1 MLRRPVLF
9 LMILSM
15 IFITSPSS
23 AVDLE
28 KPARIRI
35 IHGVFADGTEQI
47 NFSIPEGKGLI
58 LRNRETNT
66 TYRLVPEKVNGN
78 RVDFAVLDFASEQV
92 VSRFYLGL
100 DGKLR
105 NSEGLSFSLGLTGV
119 SVENTAKNPRSRLEK
134 STTPE
139 SGGLT
144 TQGSCC
150 VGCGIWEVCC
160 YPSSGWCCDLECVG
174 GDTCSACTAI

>member
-1 MLRRPVLF
+1 MFRRPVLF

-15 IFITSPSS
+15 IFMAGPSG

-28 KPARIRI
+28 KSAQIRI

-47 NFSIPEGKGLI
+47 KFSIPEGTGLI

-66 TYRLVPEKVNGN
+66 TYRLVPESVNTD
-78 RVDFAVLDFASEQV
+78 RVDFALHDSARDQALA
-92 VSRFYLGL
+92 RYPLGH

-105 NSEGLSFSLGLTGV
+105 NREGLSFSLGLTGV
-119 SVENTAKNPRSRLEK
+119 SVENTAKTPKSRLQK
-134 STTPE
+134 STTSE
-139 SGGLT
+139 SGVIS

-150 VGCGIWEVCC
+150 VGCGRWEVCC
-160 YPSSGWCCDLECVG
+160 YPSPGWCCDLECIG
-174 GDTCSACTAI
+174 GDTCSACAAF